1 VLATSATKVQIIV
14 CAWAGGVLYSAEA
27 DATPAEN
34 IMQTAT
40 DNAVLEK
47 TRELCQTI
55 LTQPEFRDVRQ
66 NVEAFLNN
74 DSAKTQYLHHKQHE
88 GVPLSPEEVNDYEKL
103 RTAFLA
109 NPIARNFLDAQE
121 KMQEVQQT
129 IGKYVSKTL
138 ELGRV
143 PTEEDLDSGGCG
155 SGCGCGHN
163 H

>member
-1 VLATSATKVQIIV
+1 
-14 CAWAGGVLYSAEA
+14 
-27 DATPAEN
+27 
-34 IMQTAT
+34 MQTAT

-55 LTQPEFRDVRQ
+55 LSQPEFKDVRQ
-66 NVEAFLNN
+66 NVETFLNN
-74 DSAKTQYLHHKQHE
+74 DSAKTQYEQLAEKGEYLHHKQHQ
-88 GVPLSPEEVNDYEKL
+88 GVPLSPEEVDDYEKL

-109 NPIARNFLDAQE
+109 NPIARSFLDAQE

-129 IGKYVSKTL
+129 VGKYVSKTL

-143 PTEEDLDSGGCG
+143 PSDEDLDSGGCG